1 MVERFPLVIRR
12 ETSAQHTHTHTHQH
26 ARKFLCLLV
35 FLVSRRRRS
44 RRRQLGRV
52 SALTM
57 VISRPTPF
65 PPIRRF
71 SQHRPI
77 LYTIPYYVYM

>member
-1 MVERFPLVIRR
+1 MVECFPLVIRR
-12 ETSAQHTHTHTHQH
+12 ETSAQHTHTQKH
-26 ARKFLCLLV
+26 ARQFLCLLV
-35 FLVSRRRRS
+35 FLVSRHRSS
-44 RRRQLGRV
+44 RRLLGRV

-71 SQHRPI
+71 SRHRPI